1 MKYLLSLGLTLFS
14 FVLMSQPG
22 IYVESDMEFQDM
34 FFEAQIAKY
43 KGDTEGQVAAL
54 NKVIKRDKNSHAAY
68 YELSRAYKLSADY
81 EQAEKYAIK
90 ATDLASNNEWYLL
103 NLADILEL
111 RTQYQDAIKI
121 YQKLGQVSPQ
131 NPVIYHRLALLQLKT
146 GYDQE
151 AAMTLEALQ
160 KKDGIDEETS
170 RRIFDIYRDNGN
182 EEKAIATLKNLIA
195 ETPESTRLMNNL
207 ASYYLEIGQGKEA
220 QKVYETILAI
230 DPKDPNASMAIAK
243 RNVTKTADT
252 AEGSLSALMPLIENP
267 DLPLDNKIQEL
278 MPYLTTM
285 KKTGSITNDLD
296 KISQKLVSLY
306 PNEAKVHS
314 LRGDVLFYQS
324 KYADSEDSFKKAIAL
339 DDRNYALW
347 SQYMQNLWELEKI
360 SELENVSE
368 EAVDLYPNKVTAFL
382 FHALALKKSDLSAA
396 KDFAREAQLIAGK
409 NKALKDRVSIVNF
422 WLKDAK
428 VSQDD
433 LATIDYQSFSES
445 LYLELAG
452 DLFEEVNEKTAQK
465 LWRQA
470 IEQGANPERLNKRIG
485 LQ

>member
-1 MKYLLSLGLTLFS
+1 
-14 FVLMSQPG
+14 
-22 IYVESDMEFQDM
+22 MEFQDL
-34 FFEAQIAKY
+34 FFEAQLAKF

-68 YELSRAYKLSADY
+68 YELSRAYKAEANY
-81 EQAEKYAIK
+81 EKAEKYALK
-90 ATDLASNNEWYLL
+90 ATDLSSNSEWYLL

-111 RTQYQDAIKI
+111 RNQYQDAIKI

-131 NPVIYHRLALLQLKT
+131 NPVIYHRLALLQLKS
-146 GYDQE
+146 GYDEE
-151 AAMTLEALQ
+151 AAKTLEALQ
-160 KKDGIDEETS
+160 NKDGIDEETS

-182 EEKAIATLKNLIA
+182 QKKAITTLKNLIQA
-195 ETPESTRLMNNL
+195 VPDDTRLMNNL
-207 ASYYLEIGQGKEA
+207 ASYYMEIGQQKEA
-220 QKVYETILAI
+220 QKVYEKILI
-230 DPKDPNASMAIAK
+230 LDPKDPNASMAVAK
-243 RNVTKTADT
+243 ENVTQSDGG
-252 AEGSLSALMPLIENP
+252 GSLSGMMPLIENLN
-267 DLPLDNKIQEL
+267 LPLDNKIQEL

-296 KISQKLVSLY
+296 KISQKLISLY

-324 KYADSEDSFKKAIAL
+324 KYAESENSFKKAIAL

-347 SQYMQNLWELEKI
+347 SQYMQSLWELEKI
-360 SELENVSE
+360 SELESVSE

-382 FHALALKKSDLSAA
+382 FHAIALKKSDLSAA
-396 KDFAREAQLIAGK
+396 KDFAKEAQLIAGK
-409 NKALKDRVSIVNF
+409 NKALKDRVSVVNY

-428 VSQDD
+428 VTQAD
-433 LATIDYQSFSES
+433 LAAINHQSFSES

-452 DLFEEVNEKTAQK
+452 DLYEGVNEKTAQK
-465 LWRQA
+465 LWKQA
-470 IEQGANPERLNKRIG
+470 IEQGANPKRLNKRIG